1 MFFFKVNL
9 CTRRNIVKGA
19 GGEHEQKIYN
29 VTDAK
34 ETRVYSHA
42 QDR

>member
-1 MFFFKVNL
+1 M
-9 CTRRNIVKGA
+9 VKGA
-19 GGEHEQKIYN
+19 GGEQEQKIYN

-34 ETRVYSHA
+34 ETKVHSHT

>member
-1 MFFFKVNL
+1 M
-9 CTRRNIVKGA
+9 VKGA

-34 ETRVYSHA
+34 ETKVHSHT

>member
-1 MFFFKVNL
+1 M
-9 CTRRNIVKGA
+9 VKGA

-34 ETRVYSHA
+34 ETKGHLHT